1 MKLNFTKSNL
11 TKRKKAL
18 ALLMSMTIAAGLIG
32 CAPKNANVPINAA
45 EESTVC
51 ESVGEI
57 SSAIH
62 EVQTEESIIKNEKGN
77 NENQNLNTWEFPDD
91 PKDYTVDDYMHM
103 VTYKGIP
110 ITMLST
116 INELKKYDE
125 KFGYEIEHIYGRRSM
140 LFENE
145 EMGYDLLLIYD
156 NVKIA
161 KIRVK
166 CYPSETNIGDAP
178 ITEFMTSSSYYK
190 GATDLKF
197 FDQLSIDGFS
207 KYDTGSSIEQVKNF
221 FNEPELY
228 CLSDM
233 PGYVVDGKP
242 IIFGSTSAEQNKG
255 LKYDFD
261 FENYA
266 VDLRLICTNNLPE
279 VDDSLRGV
287 YISVNDKNT
296 EEYEPVDFDFNSV
309 ESIVK
314 INGEE
319 LPDTFAEMK
328 ENDPGYDYEVVL
340 EYSSEKKNKSEY
352 TCYLKYNGEGIGAIQ
367 YGLDYDPDADLEHLP
382 IDHILFLND
391 CLPDDVNVTFLNSI
405 SMMDSEQHLIDILG
419 NPYKIEHRVYYYVF
433 EKDGY
438 NHNFYFRILDN
449 KVFGLEYGREK
460 I

>member
-1 MKLNFTKSNL
+1 MK
-11 TKRKKAL
+11 KRSVATKKAL
-18 ALLMSMTIAAGLIG
+18 ALLMSMTIAAGLTG
-32 CAPKNANVPINAA
+32 CAPKNANIADNIASGQFNIEFA
-45 EESTVC
+45 DKMANTD
-51 ESVGEI
+51 EI
-57 SSAIH
+57 SPQIDMR
-62 EVQTEESIIKNEKGN
+62 E
-77 NENQNLNTWEFPDD
+77 NTWEFPDD

-110 ITMLST
+110 ITMFST

-125 KFGYEIEHIYGRRSM
+125 KFSYEIEHIYGRRSM

-166 CYPSETNIGDAP
+166 CYPSEANIGDAP

-190 GATDLKF
+190 GATDFKF

-242 IIFGSTSAEQNKG
+242 IIFGATSAEQHKG

-266 VDLRLICTNNLPE
+266 VDLRLICTNLPE

-287 YISVNDKNT
+287 YISVSDKNT

-328 ENDPGYDYEVVL
+328 ENDPSYDYEIGSN
-340 EYSSEKKNKSEY
+340 YSSEKDNKSEY
-352 TCYLKYNGEGIGAIQ
+352 TCFLKYNGEVIGAIQ
-367 YGLDYDPDADLEHLP
+367 YKLDYDPDADLEHLP

-391 CLPDDVNVTFLNSI
+391 CLPDDVDVNVTFLNSI

-419 NPYKIEHRVYYYVF
+419 NPYKIDYGVYYYVF

-438 NHNFYFRILDN
+438 NHNFYFRIGEDN
-449 KVFGLEYGREK
+449 KVFSLEYGREK